1 MAYSNFKLK
10 DIERLAHLNEVVT
23 SLFKDVMP
31 LQPSSWLK
39 ETLEKS
45 SHLFP
50 KSEKS
55 RSELLIMPLL
65 LEILHHNNY
74 SFTIFS
80 GENLDADIEKGL
92 NGECDFILSQGEK
105 SYTIQSPIFALVEAK
120 QNIIENSLGQCVA
133 QMVGAKI
140 FNETDGK
147 IVNTIYGCVTN
158 GTDWQFLK
166 LENNIIYIDDKLYF
180 FNELPTILGI
190 LNQIVINSVTHS

>member
-74 SFTIFS
+74 SFTIFQ
-80 GENLDADIEKGL
+80 EK
-92 NGECDFILSQGEK
+92 ILMCRL
-105 SYTIQSPIFALVEAK
+105 YVLIQIKDML
-120 QNIIENSLGQCVA
+120 I
-133 QMVGAKI
+133 
-140 FNETDGK
+140 
-147 IVNTIYGCVTN
+147 
-158 GTDWQFLK
+158 
-166 LENNIIYIDDKLYF
+166 
-180 FNELPTILGI
+180 
-190 LNQIVINSVTHS
+190 